1 MVVGDRMRII
11 FVALV
16 MIALS
21 IAVHACSVPSNDI
34 VDNSTSEDGPVEIV
48 QPDDGSD
55 TTGNEQDAIDEGS
68 DIIIDKP
75 EMIELPAGEISKDI
89 RHSHGYGEAHIRD
102 LVKNE
107 TPSEQNVASGTGS
120 MNSADTSSLA
130 AQSSRSN
137 VSSIA
142 IALGGIVLCAG
153 AVHYLIKR

>member
-11 FVALV
+11 FVALI
-16 MIALS
+16 MIAFS
-21 IAVHACSVPSNDI
+21 MAAHACSVPSNDI

-48 QPDDGSD
+48 QPEDGSD
-55 TTGNEQDAIDEGS
+55 TTGGEQDASDEGS
-68 DIIIDKP
+68 DIIDNP
-75 EMIELPAGEISKDI
+75 EMVELPAAETSKDI

-107 TPSEQNVASGTGS
+107 TPSEQNIADSIGSESSVDTG
-120 MNSADTSSLA
+120 SLA

-137 VSSIA
+137 VSSVA